1 MSYCDRINCGYYYK
15 GEDDDFPCCHYPE
28 DDLSPAPCEY
38 DDETETED
46 DDDYEETEPIEF
58 MSLETGE
65 CFTQTEMI
73 ADCKANHPDIDPYDG
88 RSIWN
93 YYKELED

>member
-38 DDETETED
+38 DD
-46 DDDYEETEPIEF
+46 DDYEE
-58 MSLETGE
+58 
-65 CFTQTEMI
+65 
-73 ADCKANHPDIDPYDG
+73 
-88 RSIWN
+88 
-93 YYKELED
+93 EDEDD

>member
-1 MSYCDRINCGYYYK
+1 MSYCDKSNCGYYYK

-38 DDETETED
+38 DDETEIKYD
-46 DDDYEETEPIEF
+46 DDCDIEF
-58 MSLETGE
+58 ISLETGE
-65 CFTQTEMI
+65 CFTEAGMI

-93 YYKELED
+93 YYKELEA

>member
-1 MSYCDRINCGYYYK
+1 MTN
-15 GEDDDFPCCHYPE
+15 
-28 DDLSPAPCEY
+28 
-38 DDETETED
+38 TT
-46 DDDYEETEPIEF
+46 ETEPIEF

-65 CFTQTEMI
+65 CFTKTEMI